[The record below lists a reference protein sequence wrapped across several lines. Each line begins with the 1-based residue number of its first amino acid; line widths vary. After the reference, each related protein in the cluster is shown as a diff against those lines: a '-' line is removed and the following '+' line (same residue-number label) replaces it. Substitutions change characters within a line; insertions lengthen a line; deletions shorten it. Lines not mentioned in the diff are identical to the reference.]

1 MDFNFDTP
9 SSTPSLLFS
18 DFTAK
23 LPPSTNK
30 PAAVDVSKF
39 HLDGFSDFNLDLSV
53 LSRPASPASSPS
65 PQASTSSGQDLPP
78 SRSPSPS
85 TTSHPIPDDSE
96 SNNILRRVASGRLS
110 PAAVTSVIRGSWP
123 MISRMTIGRGTP
135 SDPTRKSEWAGVN
148 YDEDGRLVNNNRSTS
163 TVPVRQ
169 SLSDSDYYVPASPQP
184 FVLPESS
191 KIQLDGLGAASDHA
205 EWDSLMQTVLG
216 HGQETPSTS
225 TTSAPATPAPGEH
238 KPQQPPLS
246 PLPLADI
253 ALDPETLEID
263 LGLEKALDLGFGL
276 EKRNKD
282 GTGRGMNWFA
292 LGMLSRS
299 GFDSPSVYSNASR
312 LPASSRPES
321 VVDSQTNILSRHG
334 QENREEET
342 KVPEKVEP
350 EPEAEASEPSPPKAS
365 PAPMQLIPNSRPP
378 WWKKILGKLQKL
390 FRPTQN

>member
-18 DFTAK
+18 DFTAN

-30 PAAVDVSKF
+30 SAAVDVSKF

-53 LSRPASPASSPS
+53 LSRPVSPASSPS
-65 PQASTSSGQDLPP
+65 LHASTSSGQDLPA

-85 TTSHPIPDDSE
+85 TTSHPVPSDSE
-96 SNNILRRVASGRLS
+96 SNNLLRRVASGRLS

-135 SDPTRKSEWAGVN
+135 SDPTRKSEWAGIS
-148 YDEDGRLVNNNRSTS
+148 YDEDGRLTNNNRSTS
-163 TVPVRQ
+163 TDLPVRR
-169 SLSDSDYYVPASPQP
+169 SLSDSDYYLPTSPQP

-191 KIQLDGLGAASDHA
+191 KIQLDGLGAVSDHA

-216 HGQETPSTS
+216 HGPETPSTS
-225 TTSAPATPAPGEH
+225 TTSAPATPAPATP
-238 KPQQPPLS
+238 KPQQQSSLS

-282 GTGRGMNWFA
+282 GTGR
-292 LGMLSRS
+292 
-299 GFDSPSVYSNASR
+299 VYSTASR
-312 LPASSRPES
+312 LPTSSRPVS
-321 VVDSQTNILSRHG
+321 VVDSQTNNLSRHE
-334 QENREEET
+334 QESQEET
-342 KVPEKVEP
+342 KVPEKAEP
-350 EPEAEASEPSPPKAS
+350 EPEAKSSPSKAS
-365 PAPMQLIPNSRPP
+365 SALVQSGPNTHSP

-390 FRPTQN
+390 FRPKQN

>member
-30 PAAVDVSKF
+30 PEAVDVSKF

-53 LSRPASPASSPS
+53 LSRPASPVSSPS

-85 TTSHPIPDDSE
+85 TTSHPAPDDSE

-163 TVPVRQ
+163 TDLPVRQ
-169 SLSDSDYYVPASPQP
+169 SLSDSDYYVPTSPQP

-191 KIQLDGLGAASDHA
+191 KIQLDVLGGASDHA

-225 TTSAPATPAPGEH
+225 TTSAPATPAPAEH
-238 KPQQPPLS
+238 KPQQQSLS

-299 GFDSPSVYSNASR
+299 GFDSPSVYSTTSR
-312 LPASSRPES
+312 LPASSRPDS
-321 VVDSQTNILSRHG
+321 VVDSQTNILPRHG
-334 QENREEET
+334 NENREEEA
-342 KVPEKVEP
+342 KVSEKA
-350 EPEAEASEPSPPKAS
+350 EPEARATEPSPPKAS
-365 PAPMQLIPNSRPP
+365 PTLIPSIPNSRPP

-390 FRPTQN
+390 FRPRQN

>member
-1 MDFNFDTP
+1 MDFNFDTS

-23 LPPSTNK
+23 LPPSTNNS
-30 PAAVDVSKF
+30 AAVDVSKF
-39 HLDGFSDFNLDLSV
+39 HLDGFSDFELDLSV
-53 LSRPASPASSPS
+53 LSRPASPVSSPS
-65 PQASTSSGQDLPP
+65 LQASISSGRDLPP

-85 TTSHPIPDDSE
+85 TTSHPVPDESE

-135 SDPTRKSEWAGVN
+135 SDPTRKSEWAGVS

-163 TVPVRQ
+163 TDLPARQ
-169 SLSDSDYYVPASPQP
+169 SLSDSEYYVPASPQP

-191 KIQLDGLGAASDHA
+191 KIQLDGIGSTSDHA

-225 TTSAPATPAPGEH
+225 TTSAPATPAPAEH
-238 KPQQPPLS
+238 KPQQEPSLS

-299 GFDSPSVYSNASR
+299 GFDSPSVYSTTSR
-312 LPASSRPES
+312 LPTPSRPTS
-321 VVDSQTNILSRHG
+321 VADSQTNILSRHG
-334 QENREEET
+334 HSQET
-342 KVPEKVEP
+342 KVPEKAEP
-350 EPEAEASEPSPPKAS
+350 QPEAKPSPPKAS
-365 PAPMQLIPNSRPP
+365 PTLVQSSPNSHPP

-390 FRPTQN
+390 FSPRQN